1 MPAAGSTGL
10 PSATGRSEEA
20 GKVRVFL
27 AKALWKQKQ
36 KDSSFSPGFFHSWA
50 STASQSAGLGL

>member
-10 PSATGRSEEA
+10 PSMTGGSEEA
-20 GKVRVFL
+20 GKVRDL

-36 KDSSFSPGFFHSWA
+36 KDSLFSPGFSHSWA
-50 STASQSAGLGL
+50 SIASQSAGIAR